1 MARSLTLTIPE
12 PCHESWA
19 TMTPA
24 AQGRHCAA
32 CAKTVVDFSRMTD
45 AQVVA

>member
-1 MARSLTLTIPE
+1 MSSSLTISVPQ
-12 PCHESWA
+12 PCSENWA
-19 TMTPA
+19 AMTPA

-32 CAKTVVDFSRMTD
+32 CAKTVVDFSCMTD